1 MSRRRPRQQHGRV
14 PGSTRR
20 AKGLTLVAG
29 LVFTAVALI
38 SLGVLASGLWWQFVR
53 IAAPIALVVFGV
65 VGIAWSQ
72 QRTRRRPNPTRG
84 RRRDRH
90 PYP

>member
-1 MSRRRPRQQHGRV
+1 M
-14 PGSTRR
+14 T
-20 AKGLTLVAG
+20 G

-53 IAAPIALVVFGV
+53 VAAPIALVAFGV

-72 QRTRRRPNPTRG
+72 QRSRRRTGPSGASRN
-84 RRRDRH
+84 RH

>member
-1 MSRRRPRQQHGRV
+1 VSRRRPYQRSRRF
-14 PGSTRR
+14 PGTNRR
-20 AKGLTLVAG
+20 ANGLTLVSG
-29 LVFTAVALI
+29 LVFTAVALFG
-38 SLGVLASGLWWQFVR
+38 LVVLASGLWWQFVR

-72 QRTRRRPNPTRG
+72 QRSRRRPGPP
-84 RRRDRH
+84 RDHR

>member
-1 MSRRRPRQQHGRV
+1 MTRRRPHQRSRRS

-20 AKGLTLVAG
+20 ANGLALVAG
-29 LVFTAVALI
+29 LAFTAVALF

-72 QRTRRRPNPTRG
+72 NRTRRRSSTTST
-84 RRRDRH
+84 RRDRQ
-90 PYP
+90 PYR